1 MATAREAPAAGNSTT
16 ITLEGRITAYTVAP
30 IWKSAVETLRRNP
43 DRRIVVDASRL
54 EYADDTGIAM
64 LFDLRRQERPQGA
77 GVSIE
82 NLAANLA
89 ALVDGYD
96 PRDFA
101 ESYRKPAPIG
111 IIEHVGRSTAH
122 VIDDARTLIAFLGE
136 CTAALWHA
144 MRRPATVRWSEVV
157 AVATEAGA
165 NAVPIVLLIGFLM
178 GVIIAFEIGLVAQ
191 TFGAVIFVVNGVG
204 IAMLREL
211 GPLMTAIVF
220 AGRTGAA
227 FAAQIGTQKVNEE
240 VNAIVTFG
248 LDPVPFLVLPRLL
261 AAAVAMPLLSVL
273 AAVIGLFGGALV
285 MLSFGIGFQQFY
297 NQLLSAVG
305 AADLVIGII
314 KAIVFGLV
322 IAAIGCQR
330 GLETGAGAASVGR
343 SATSTV
349 VTSIVWIVV
358 LDGFFSVLI
367 ARWNI

>member
-1 MATAREAPAAGNSTT
+1 MATTPTAPAAGNSAT

-30 IWKSAVETLRRNP
+30 IWKSALETLLRNP
-43 DRRIVVDASRL
+43 DRRIIVDASRL
-54 EYADDTGIAM
+54 EYADDTGIAL
-64 LFDLRRQERPQGA
+64 LFDLRRRERPEGA
-77 GVSIE
+77 EVAIE
-82 NLAANLA
+82 NLAPNLA

-101 ESYRKPAPIG
+101 QSYRKPAPIG
-111 IIEHVGRSTAH
+111 IIEHVGRATAE
-122 VIDDARTLIAFLGE
+122 VLGDAKTMIAFLGE
-136 CTAALWHA
+136 CTAALWHS
-144 MRRPATVRWSEVV
+144 MRRPTAIRWSEVI
-157 AVATEAGA
+157 AVATEAGS

-178 GVIIAFEIGLVAQ
+178 GVIIAFEIGMVAQ

-204 IAMLREL
+204 VAMLQEL

-248 LDPVPFLVLPRLL
+248 LDPVVFLVVPRLL

-297 NQLLSAVG
+297 NQLLGAVQ
-305 AADLVIGII
+305 ASDFIIGIV
-314 KAIVFGLV
+314 KAAVFGVV

-367 ARWNI
+367 ARWGI